1 MPLGDVLLI
10 KPEIKKIASEISE
23 LILKDLSD
31 DDKIVVAVGGESGS
45 GKSEV
50 AHEIGHDL
58 FKSNRKIKSFI
69 LTFDD
74 FYIFPRKE
82 RNKLR
87 LKTNFESVGL
97 AEVDQV
103 ELKYIVKKFKK
114 DAGLTLIPIY
124 DIRSNLQ
131 HRLIVNF
138 QDIPVL
144 IIDGLYANSLYADY
158 NIFIERSYRD
168 TQEFQ
173 KERGKEVM
181 DEFRQ
186 GVLEKEHEVVSK
198 LKKNANIIISKD
210 YGKLKKVK
218 RMI

>member
-10 KPEIKKIASEISE
+10 KPGIKKVAAEISE

-31 DDKIVVAVGGESGS
+31 EDKIIVAVGGESGS

-50 AHEIGHDL
+50 AHEISHNL
-58 FKSNRKIKSFI
+58 FKSPRKIKSFI

-97 AEVDQV
+97 SEVDQV
-103 ELKYIVKKFKK
+103 ELKYIVTKFKK

-124 DIRSNLQ
+124 DIRTNIQ
-131 HRLIVNF
+131 HRLVVNF

-158 NIFIERSYRD
+158 NVFIERSYRD
-168 TQEFQ
+168 TLDFQ
-173 KERGKEVM
+173 KERGKEAM

-186 GVLEKEHEVVSK
+186 SVLEKEHEAVMK
-198 LKKNANIIISKD
+198 LVKNANFIITKD
-210 YGKLKKVK
+210 YKLKKVK

>member
-10 KPEIKKIASEISE
+10 KPGIRKVAAEISE

-31 DDKIVVAVGGESGS
+31 EDKIIVAVGGESGS

-50 AHEIGHDL
+50 AHEI
-58 FKSNRKIKSFI
+58 SNNLNRSPRGIKSFI

-87 LKTNFESVGL
+87 LKTNFGSVGL
-97 AEVDQV
+97 SEVDQV
-103 ELKYIVKKFKK
+103 ELKYIVTKFKK

-124 DIRSNLQ
+124 DIRTNIQ
-131 HRLIVNF
+131 HRLVVNF

-158 NIFIERSYRD
+158 NVFIERSYRD
-168 TQEFQ
+168 TLDFQ
-173 KERGKEVM
+173 KERGKEAM

-186 GVLEKEHEVVSK
+186 SVLEKEHEAVMK
-198 LKKNANIIISKD
+198 LVKNANFIITKD
-210 YGKLKKVK
+210 YKLKKVK

>member
-1 MPLGDVLLI
+1 MPLGDILII
-10 KPEIKKIASEISE
+10 KPEIQKVAIEISE
-23 LILKDLSD
+23 HILKGLSD
-31 DDKIVVAVGGESGS
+31 DNKVIVTVGGESGS

-50 AHEIGHDL
+50 AHEI
-58 FKSNRKIKSFI
+58 SNNLNRSSRGIKSFI

-97 AEVDQV
+97 SEVDQV

-124 DIRSNLQ
+124 DIRTNIQ
-131 HRLIVNF
+131 HRLLVNF
-138 QDIPVL
+138 QHIPVL
-144 IIDGLYANSLYADY
+144 IIDGLYANSLSADY
-158 NIFIERSYRD
+158 NIFIDRSYRD
-168 TQEFQ
+168 TQKFQ
-173 KERGKEVM
+173 TERGKEVM

-186 GVLEKEHEVVSK
+186 SVLKKEHEIVMK
-198 LKKNANIIISKD
+198 IKKNANFIITKD
-210 YGKLKKVK
+210 YKLKKVE

>member
-10 KPEIKKIASEISE
+10 KPGIRKVAAEISE

-31 DDKIVVAVGGESGS
+31 EDKVIVAVGGESGS

-50 AHEIGHDL
+50 AHEI
-58 FKSNRKIKSFI
+58 SNNLNRSSRGIKSFI

-97 AEVDQV
+97 SEVDQV
-103 ELKYIVKKFKK
+103 ELKYIVTKFKK

-124 DIRSNLQ
+124 DIRTNIQ
-131 HRLIVNF
+131 HRLVVNF

-158 NIFIERSYRD
+158 NVFIERSYRD
-168 TQEFQ
+168 TLDFQ
-173 KERGKEVM
+173 KERGKEAM
-181 DEFRQ
+181 DDFRQ
-186 GVLEKEHEVVSK
+186 SVLEKEHEAVMK
-198 LKKNANIIISKD
+198 LVKNANFIITKD
-210 YGKLKKVK
+210 YKLKKVK

>member
-10 KPEIKKIASEISE
+10 KPEIKKVASEISDI
-23 LILKDLSD
+23 ILKDISD
-31 DDKIVVAVGGESGS
+31 DDKIIVAVGGESGS

-58 FKSNRKIKSFI
+58 FKSSRKIRSFI

-87 LKTNFESVGL
+87 LKTDFESVGL
-97 AEVDQV
+97 SEVDQV

-131 HRLIVNF
+131 HRLVVNF

-158 NIFIERSYRD
+158 NIFIERSLRD
-168 TQEFQ
+168 TIEFQ

-186 GVLEKEHEVVSK
+186 SVLEKEHEAVMK
-198 LKKNANIIISKD
+198 IKKNANYFITKN
-210 YGKLKKVK
+210 YKLKKVK

>member
-1 MPLGDVLLI
+1 MPLGDILLI
-10 KPEIKKIASEISE
+10 KPGIRKVAAEISE

-31 DDKIVVAVGGESGS
+31 EDKIIVSVGGESGS

-50 AHEIGHDL
+50 AHEI
-58 FKSNRKIKSFI
+58 SNNLNRSSRGIKSFI

-97 AEVDQV
+97 SEVDQV
-103 ELKYIVKKFKK
+103 ELKYIVTKFKK

-124 DIRSNLQ
+124 DIRTNIQ
-131 HRLIVNF
+131 HRLVVNF

-158 NIFIERSYRD
+158 NVFIERSYRD
-168 TQEFQ
+168 TLDFQ
-173 KERGKEVM
+173 KERGKEAM

-186 GVLEKEHEVVSK
+186 SVLEKEHEAVMK
-198 LKKNANIIISKD
+198 LVKNANFIITKD
-210 YGKLKKVK
+210 YKLKKVK
-218 RMI
+218 RMV